1 MQSSSFR
8 WPVQAHLYVKLKY
21 LAKNHISVEILTKNL
36 IPLSLTTSEVSD
48 IYTKVV
54 VRLPGGSAGAL
65 LWSEVEGGDQSAT
78 DVPLYWECLPGA
90 RCV

>member
-1 MQSSSFR
+1 MQSSSLR
-8 WPVQAHLYVKLKY
+8 WPVQAHLYVKPG
-21 LAKNHISVEILTKNL
+21 KNHISVEILTKNL
-36 IPLSLTTSEVSD
+36 ISLSLTTSEVSA

-90 RCV
+90 RCI